1 MSNQPVNTKEKILDA
16 ARSMIL
22 NHGFAGTTVDA
33 VIKQAGVSKGAF
45 FHYFPTKND
54 LGYVLIQQ
62 YAEGDAKHLDGNM
75 EKAEGLSDDPLQQ
88 LLIFVKLFEQ
98 EMKSLQ
104 EPFPGCLFASYLNN
118 SELFDEKIL
127 GIIRESMLT
136 WRTRIMDKLEEV
148 IEKYPPRRKVD
159 PESLA
164 DMMMVTFEGAFVLSE
179 SLEDSQIIAKQLA
192 QYHLHLKL
200 LFEKDE

>member
-1 MSNQPVNTKEKILDA
+1 MSSRSTNTKEKILDA

-62 YAEGDAKHLDGNM
+62 YAEGDAKHLNDNM
-75 EKAEGLSDDPLQQ
+75 EKAEALSDDPLQQ

-118 SELFDEKIL
+118 SELFDDKIL
-127 GIIRESMLT
+127 GIIRESMLN
-136 WRTRIMDKLEEV
+136 WRTRLMDKLEEV
-148 IEKYPPRRKVD
+148 MQKYPPRRNVD

-164 DMMMVTFEGAFVLSE
+164 DLMMVTFEGAFVLSE
-179 SLEDSQIIAKQLA
+179 SLEDSQIIARQLD